1 MHTPF
6 LRHVA
11 GMLLLGSLC
20 LFPSNK
26 ATAGLDSCL
35 KAALNTANPDDLRK
49 AATFATSHPSCLANL
64 APPTLVPYIAL
75 SGSLDLANQSG
86 ALNQVGLGFN
96 DYAGCADKV
105 NPGNVAV
112 KQLAPVLKPVCG
124 ALNMDCSIFEG
135 PGANEVNAQLAS
147 EVPLLSLL
155 PCSCA
160 AANSKLGVEKI
171 AELVKQTK
179 QCGATIA
186 QVGEA
191 LGDAAKGVYDVGGDA
206 VNLGKDAANEAVELG
221 ESIVKGIGSVG
232 CAISSLWGGCG
243 DSPPPDAYQVGVA
256 ICKPRQG
263 LWNLSSVSTKP
274 DDFSLSCNDGLQCMA
289 KPGKPTQCKQGMS
302 KAQTEKAEADKVIA
316 DAAIRETNPKVCLA
330 RGGELKKG
338 YDLRCHDSQCKTAT
352 FFVAAE
358 YADTCTKGSN
368 FQPIAADIWT
378 LNGEKPF
385 AAKFEKMITESIQR
399 DPNTP
404 PLELLRTYG
413 CKTMLGRAE
422 NILCVSSTGFNVCK
436 KFVDAGKINECYMN
450 GVKYPT
456 LTINPA
462 VLGALGRANVSKI
475 PPATTVPRT
484 ATAPATPPAL
494 TTISNASLLRAT
506 PAVSATA
513 TPSIVVS
520 DVFLANAAQ
529 KGCHPFLGRRD
540 ELKCDNQAGFDEC
553 VQAVNRNMLK
563 QCYNAVN
570 GDIFPTQLR
579 LQKYP

>member
-6 LRHVA
+6 LRHA
-11 GMLLLGSLC
+11 TCMLLLGTLC
-20 LFPSNK
+20 LLPSHQ
-26 ATAGLDSCL
+26 AMAGLDDCL
-35 KAALNTANPDDLRK
+35 KAALNTANPSDLK
-49 AATFATSHPSCLANL
+49 NAAAFATNHPSCLANL

-206 VNLGKDAANEAVELG
+206 IALGGDAANEAIKLG

-232 CAISSLWGGCG
+232 CAISKLWGGCG
-243 DSPPPDAYQVGVA
+243 DSPPPSAYSVGVA
-256 ICKPRQG
+256 ICKQRQG
-263 LWNLSSVSTKP
+263 LWLLSSVSSQPT
-274 DDFSLSCNDGLQCMA
+274 DFSLKCNDGLQCLA
-289 KPGKPTQCKQGMS
+289 KPGKATQCMQGKS
-302 KAQTEKAEADKVIA
+302 KAQSEKADADKVIA
-316 DAAIRETNPKVCLA
+316 DAALRETNPKVC
-330 RGGELKKG
+330 RQHGGALKKG
-338 YDLRCHDSQCKTAT
+338 YDLRCHDSQCKAAT

-385 AAKFEKMITESIQR
+385 AAKFENMITESIQR
-399 DPNTP
+399 DPKTP
-404 PLELLRTYG
+404 PLQLLGTYD
-413 CKTMLGRAE
+413 CRPFLGRLE
-422 NILCVSSTGFNVCK
+422 QSLCTQAKGYSICK
-436 KFVDAGKINECYMN
+436 KLVDAGKIQKCYLQ
-450 GVKYPT
+450 GGGEYPT

-462 VLGALGRANVSKI
+462 VLGALGRANVTRI
-475 PPATTVPRT
+475 PPTTSPNT
-484 ATAPATPPAL
+484 PPTTTTAPAVIANPSLMRAAPAR
-494 TTISNASLLRAT
+494 SASAI
-506 PAVSATA
+506 PA
-513 TPSIVVS
+513 IVVS

-529 KGCHPFLGRRD
+529 KGCRPFQGHRD
-540 ELKCDNQAGFDEC
+540 ELLCDNQAGYNEC

-563 QCYNAVN
+563 QCRNAEN
-570 GDIFPTQLR
+570 GEIFPTQLR
-579 LQKYP
+579 IQKYP